1 MTTINISLPE
11 KLKSQAE
18 ALVDNGYYVSF
29 SDVVRASLRW
39 LVERSKYD
47 VWAEEAKKDLKKG
60 RAVVLKS
67 STQVDKYLEKI

>member
-11 KLKSQAE
+11 KLKSEAE
-18 ALVDNGYYVSF
+18 MLVNNGYYVSF
-29 SDVVRASLRW
+29 SDMVRASLRW

-60 RAVVLKS
+60 RVVVLKS
-67 STQVDKYLEKI
+67 SAQIDKYLKKI